1 MGKGGEESGLE
12 RGSRMVGKEG
22 KVRGNEEKKGRE
34 GQTPPEQKFWLR
46 P

>member
-1 MGKGGEESGLE
+1 VELGERKKGRGEE
-12 RGSRMVGKEG
+12 GK
-22 KVRGNEEKKGRE
+22 RDGRE

>member
-1 MGKGGEESGLE
+1 LGRGKDWGRKRARKEKWRGEE
-12 RGSRMVGKEG
+12 RKWR
-22 KVRGNEEKKGRE
+22 KGRE